1 MTGKSEQCS
10 KCCLLSICLFNS
22 LFNQSNYVWNNT
34 ALNFRMIVLPL
45 VHSLKQ
51 LKLVINREEL
61 QNEIRNS
68 IHTQT
73 KNKPSIQA
81 EMCLCRASFKRDL
94 FSPSFITEGCHA
106 VISLLQ
112 IKTYCQLSE
121 P

>member
-10 KCCLLSICLFNS
+10 KCRLLSICLCFYF
-22 LFNQSNYVWNNT
+22 LFNQLNYVWNNT

-51 LKLVINREEL
+51 HKLINREEL
-61 QNEIRNS
+61 QKDIRNS

-94 FSPSFITEGCHA
+94 FFPLPS
-106 VISLLQ
+106 LQ
-112 IKTYCQLSE
+112 KDVMQ
-121 P
+121 